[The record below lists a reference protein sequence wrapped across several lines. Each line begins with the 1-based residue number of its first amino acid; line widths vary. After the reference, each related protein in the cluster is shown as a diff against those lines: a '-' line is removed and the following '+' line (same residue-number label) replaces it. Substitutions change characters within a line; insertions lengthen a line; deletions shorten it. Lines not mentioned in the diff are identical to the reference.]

1 MKEVLLRI
9 ETHLIETLK
18 WPSWALRLIAV
29 LVALVLATGVLEQIV
44 AASTTPKQSTSD
56 KKNSADDK
64 EKGPLTMTW
73 AFRFF
78 QLQYLTVYL
87 LTMLADWLQGTNMY
101 TLYSVRFVLLL
112 ISLNVL
118 IFCSISHMVLTLVHS
133 F

>member
-29 LVALVLATGVLEQIV
+29 LVALVVATGVLEQIV
-44 AASTTPKQSTSD
+44 AASTSPKESTSN
-56 KKNSADDK
+56 KKNSADNT
-64 EKGPLTMTW
+64 EKAPLTMTW
-73 AFRFF
+73 AFRLF

-101 TLYSVRFVLLL
+101 TLYSV
-112 ISLNVL
+112 
-118 IFCSISHMVLTLVHS
+118 
-133 F
+133 